1 MDGGI
6 QPPGPKKILVI
17 LRLSYISS
25 GEPVNLLS
33 PPDGATNKY
42 ISSHSRAESF
52 DMGSPSLKPSIL
64 FMH

>member
-42 ISSHSRAESF
+42 TQY
-52 DMGSPSLKPSIL
+52 GL
-64 FMH
+64 